1 MASCRLKGDRGKT
14 YHMGRKLR
22 VSISA
27 KNSRNFY
34 IYIHS
39 QEMISVYIVR
49 HSLMAGKPRFRGEG
63 AEMQKCD

>member
-1 MASCRLKGDRGKT
+1 MASYRIGGDRGKA

-27 KNSRNFY
+27 ENSRNFY

-39 QEMISVYIVR
+39 QEMILLYIVR
-49 HSLMAGKPRFRGEG
+49 HSLVAGKPRFRGERV
-63 AEMQKCD
+63 EMQKCN